1 MPVLDLFI
9 DSGVLFM
16 ALAKHHSLSEAEYLA
31 GEQLPG
37 PRHEYVAGEIF
48 AMAGAS
54 KRHGTISGNLFAAL
68 RSHLRGTPCRSW
80 MADMKVQVSAASAY
94 YYPDVVASCSEADR
108 APDSPSDY
116 LLAPTLIIEVL
127 SPSTATTD
135 RREKLLNYRKL
146 PSLQE
151 YLLVDQER
159 QWIEL
164 YRRDVDGWLHQTAT
178 VGESIHL
185 ASVDLTLNAAEVYE
199 DTDVPA

>member
-1 MPVLDLFI
+1 
-9 DSGVLFM
+9 M
-16 ALAKHHSLSEAEYLA
+16 ALVKQQSLSEAEYLA

-80 MADMKVQVSAASAY
+80 MADMKVQVSAANAY

-108 APDSPSDY
+108 APDSPSDF
-116 LLAPTLIIEVL
+116 LLAPMLIVEVL
-127 SPSTATTD
+127 SPSTASTD

-178 VGESIHL
+178 ASESIHL
-185 ASVDLTLNAAEVYE
+185 QSVDLTLTAAEVYE
-199 DTDVPA
+199 DADVPAAWPDGNAG